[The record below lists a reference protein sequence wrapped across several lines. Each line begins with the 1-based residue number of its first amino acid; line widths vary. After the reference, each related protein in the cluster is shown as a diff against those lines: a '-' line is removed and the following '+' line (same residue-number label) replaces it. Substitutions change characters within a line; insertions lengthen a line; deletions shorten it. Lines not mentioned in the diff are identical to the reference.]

1 MAAESSS
8 DCSFCRLD
16 EPAVTLYRDATVQ
29 AFISLAPINRYHVI
43 VTPRAHYEHLI
54 ELPQPTISAAVS
66 LAQRLS
72 AAIITVARPDALTLL
87 SDDDLT
93 GKGFNQVAHW
103 KVHLIPRY
111 RGDSVAIDWNR
122 APDPGPHVRAG
133 YAEEIRRLLGAT

>member
-1 MAAESSS
+1 MVASSIFRTVLM
-8 DCSFCRLD
+8 DQADRFWAGELGVPPRVLRTD
-16 EPAVTLYRDATVQ
+16 GFHVVERGNADA
-29 AFISLAPINRYHVI
+29 
-43 VTPRAHYEHLI
+43 
-54 ELPQPTISAAVS
+54 

-103 KVHLIPRY
+103 KVHLILRY
-111 RGDSVAIDWNR
+111 RGDSVAIGWNR
-122 APDPGPHVRAG
+122 GPDPGPHVRAG